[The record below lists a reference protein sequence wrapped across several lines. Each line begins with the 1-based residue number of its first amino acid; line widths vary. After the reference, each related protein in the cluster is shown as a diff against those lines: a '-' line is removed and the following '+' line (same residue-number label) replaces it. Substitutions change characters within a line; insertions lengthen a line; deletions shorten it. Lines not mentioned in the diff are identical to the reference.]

1 MQALKKFG
9 LGILWAFLLPFIVVG
24 VAIVG
29 VFGIPNFFIQFF
41 IMIVNF
47 FRGKKLFPVFPEDQK
62 AYQIL
67 QRAIDKKNGEAAR
80 SEVPPAPQQVFV
92 QQNFYTQAP
101 TPPGIPGGPTA
112 LPPGYTQVPPG
123 YTQVP
128 PPAYT
133 QVPPPPYGQ
142 VPPPAYPPLTSTPEP
157 EPIPERPP
165 LAELPAYDPTRLKE
179 GTDHIEIDVEGDDD
193 DE

>member
-24 VAIVG
+24 VALVA
-29 VFGIPNFFIQFF
+29 VFGIPNFIIQFF
-41 IMIVNF
+41 IMIINF

-67 QRAIDKKNGEAAR
+67 QRAIDKKNGEMAQG
-80 SEVPPAPQQVFV
+80 EVPAPAPQQVFV
-92 QQNFYTQAP
+92 QQNFYTNAP
-101 TPPGIPGGPTA
+101 TPPGIPGAPTA
-112 LPPGYTQVPPG
+112 LPPGYQQVPPG
-123 YTQVP
+123 YQQLPPGYQQVP

-133 QVPPPPYGQ
+133 QI
-142 VPPPAYPPLTSTPEP
+142 PPAQPPQP

-165 LAELPAYDPTRLKE
+165 LAELPPYDPKRVSSEPDT
-179 GTDHIEIDVEGDDD
+179 IEIDVDEGDDD
-193 DE
+193 DD

>member
-9 LGILWAFLLPFIVVG
+9 LGILWAFLLPFILVG
-24 VAIVG
+24 VCLVG
-29 VFGIPNFFIQFF
+29 VFGIPNFIIQFF

-67 QRAIDKKNGEAAR
+67 QRAIDKKNGELEKTEIPA
-80 SEVPPAPQQVFV
+80 PAPQQVFV
-92 QQNFYTQAP
+92 QQNFYTNAP
-101 TPPGIPGGPTA
+101 TPPGIPGSPTA

-133 QVPPPPYGQ
+133 PIPPQ
-142 VPPPAYPPLTSTPEP
+142 PAPQP

-165 LAELPAYDPTRLKE
+165 LAELPPYDPARVKRE
-179 GTDHIEIDVEGDDD
+179 TDTIEIDIDDD
-193 DE
+193 GGEDDD